1 MFFHKLMASDRSFI
15 EALESSQA
23 IIEFTP
29 QGRIVR
35 ANGNFLNAVG
45 YTEREIVG
53 QHHSIFCAPEYAATQ
68 AYRDF
73 WTDMAAGKFRAGEFK
88 RIGKG
93 GRIVWLQASYN
104 PVVDSSGKVVRVV
117 KLASDITEEKALS
130 LDHAGKVMA
139 IGRAQAV
146 IEFSTDGV
154 ILTAND
160 NFLETMGYRLDEI
173 QGRHHS
179 LFCDADFAQSA
190 EYRLFWEALSRGEFR
205 AAEYRRV
212 AKGGRPVYI
221 QASYNPIF
229 DDTGAVIK
237 VVKFATDVTEKV
249 NRRLYNDGISRDID
263 GQLNGVLSQ
272 MDAANHMASGASSAS
287 TETSSIVSAVAA
299 AAEELSASV
308 RDIGSNMLSAK
319 SSVEGVFKHTET
331 ANSFAANLSE
341 SAGAMNNVVAFIQNI
356 ASQIN
361 LLALNATIE
370 SARAGDAGKGFAVVA
385 SEVKNLA
392 NQAAAST
399 KTIGEEIDKIQAVSA
414 EVATALAFISTSMN
428 DVLANVSNVASA
440 IAQQEAVTGEI
451 SGNMQ
456 SAVTAVHEIEE
467 SLIRITEAFTVVTSS
482 SATVKTN
489 VEKLVA

>member
-1 MFFHKLMASDRSFI
+1 MFFHKSMASDRSFI

-29 QGRIVR
+29 HGRIVR

-139 IGRAQAV
+139 ISRAQAV